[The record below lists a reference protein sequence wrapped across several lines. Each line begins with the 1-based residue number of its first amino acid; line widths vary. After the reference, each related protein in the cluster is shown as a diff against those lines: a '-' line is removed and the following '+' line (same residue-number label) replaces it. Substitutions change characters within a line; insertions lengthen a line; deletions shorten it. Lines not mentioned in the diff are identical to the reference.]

1 MQIDRRDEN
10 QPIKDLLV
18 LLLLH
23 CDAVRTVSSSVG
35 QLVFI
40 TDLVD
45 KRDETLLIVCC
56 RPDEKKKCSVAHQFL
71 KDALHIFNECASR
84 KPVVFLTFS

>member
-1 MQIDRRDEN
+1 MQIDGRDEN

-35 QLVFI
+35 PYGVQTKTRRI
-40 TDLVD
+40 
-45 KRDETLLIVCC
+45 KET
-56 RPDEKKKCSVAHQFL
+56 RPC
-71 KDALHIFNECASR
+71 
-84 KPVVFLTFS
+84 